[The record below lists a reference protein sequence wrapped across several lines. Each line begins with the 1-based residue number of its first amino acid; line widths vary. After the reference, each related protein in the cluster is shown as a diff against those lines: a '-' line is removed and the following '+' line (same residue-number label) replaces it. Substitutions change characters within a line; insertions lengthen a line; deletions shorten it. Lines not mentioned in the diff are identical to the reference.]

1 MATDP
6 ASSLI
11 AQFPNHIIHLTDT
24 SGLPILSS
32 VSSDSPSPT
41 DTEAALTGLTAT
53 YLQAQETA
61 SRLNMGVPKR
71 ITIETEKGGVVVVQS
86 SITAPQ
92 SSSSS
97 LPSSSSSPPLSSSTE
112 DTSSPIS
119 RDRGPKPDPTAQPSK
134 GEPAQPRV
142 PTLIST
148 IIAPSA
154 TQMAEARLAT
164 WSVEA
169 MGRKFQKVWLAE
181 QDEQRQ
187 SRDIGDEEDKN
198 SN

>member
-6 ASSLI
+6 ASTLI

-32 VSSDSPSPT
+32 VSSDSSPSS

-61 SRLNMGVPKR
+61 SRLSLGAPKR
-71 ITIETEKGGVVVVQS
+71 ITIETERGGVVVVQS
-86 SITAPQ
+86 SITTP
-92 SSSSS
+92 
-97 LPSSSSSPPLSSSTE
+97 PSSSSPLSSSAE
-112 DTSSPIS
+112 DLSSPIS
-119 RDRGPKPDPTAQPSK
+119 RDNGHNPDPTVQPGDGEVAQS
-134 GEPAQPRV
+134 RV

-169 MGRKFQKVWLAE
+169 MGRKFQTVWLAE

-187 SRDIGDEEDKN
+187 SGDIRGEEELN
-198 SN
+198 GN